1 MKIKQNLVSN
11 QKNPRKSIFFSIFT
25 FVIFFLCQTVAA
37 QSVYK
42 VSPNSTIRVIGTS
55 NIHDW
60 EMKANTF
67 TCEGNFELKGNQLLD
82 LKSLSFSLPIT
93 NLKSKESLLNTRA
106 YKALKAEQYSKI
118 TFKLTS
124 ATVVAAQKLI
134 KSTGNLTVG
143 GVTNVVTLNSIYTI
157 NADQSLT
164 CKGSKDLK
172 MTDFKIKPPVFMLGA
187 LKTADAITIDYVL
200 NLKNY

>member
-1 MKIKQNLVSN
+1 MKTKQNLDLN
-11 QKNPRKSIFFSIFT
+11 RKNSSKKIFLSIFT
-25 FVIFFLCQTVAA
+25 FVIIFLCQTVVA

-42 VSPNSTIRVIGTS
+42 VSPSSTIKVIGTS

-106 YKALKAEQYSKI
+106 YKALKAEEFSKI
-118 TFKLTS
+118 TFKLTD
-124 ATVVAAQKLI
+124 ATIVPAQKLI
-134 KSTGNLTVG
+134 KSTGNLTIG
-143 GVTNVVTLNSIYTI
+143 GVTNVVTLNSYYTI
-157 NADQSLT
+157 NADKSLT

-200 NLKNY
+200 NLKN